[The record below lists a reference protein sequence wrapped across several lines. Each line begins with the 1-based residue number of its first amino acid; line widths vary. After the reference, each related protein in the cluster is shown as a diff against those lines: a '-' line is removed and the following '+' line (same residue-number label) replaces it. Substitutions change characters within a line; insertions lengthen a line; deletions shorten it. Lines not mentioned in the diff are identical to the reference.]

1 MISYSSVE
9 VEQSVLGAI
18 LLDGNEILT
27 ATREILDAEDFYID
41 VHRKIYLAMIDLA
54 KADKPVDLTLTAEK
68 LKEKKE
74 LSKIGGPLY
83 LTELMSKTP
92 ISANVVY
99 HARIVKDYSIK
110 RQIVIKTIQWKQ
122 KLAEVGDSEMILREM
137 QKELDVFRMS
147 KSGNEYVAL
156 KDILEETLRELE
168 LLHETGGVS
177 GIPTGFIDI
186 DRHIGGLHGGEL
198 IIVAG
203 RPGHGKSVFAK
214 DLMLNCG
221 VPSLLFSLEMS
232 STEYGKRQLSDL
244 GRVDFKLLRLGL
256 IGSDDWERI
265 AKVCTEIAERNIF
278 VIDEPYLDIYR
289 IEAITSRAKSRE
301 NIGLVVIDYL
311 QLVKTDRGRSRE
323 EEVAGVSKHLKNLAR
338 TLDIPVVCICQLNRQ
353 CETRNDKRPQLSDL
367 RESGAIEQDAD
378 IVAAL
383 YRPEQY
389 FEDVN
394 IDMLFKGCS
403 SKPASIDGYAEFNIL
418 KGRNVR
424 VGTIPLTF
432 QGQFQRFANYSK
444 EQINVPF

>member
-1 MISYSSVE
+1 VTYSSVE
-9 VEQSVLGAI
+9 VEQSVLGAV
-18 LLDGNEILT
+18 LLDGSTVLT
-27 ATREILDAEDFYID
+27 TVQEILDVDDFYTD
-41 VHRKIYLAMIDLA
+41 VHRKIYMAMIDLT
-54 KADKPVDLTLTAEK
+54 KNNRPVDLTLVTEK

-74 LSKIGGPLY
+74 LVKTGGPLY
-83 LTELMSKTP
+83 LIELLEKTP
-92 ISANVVY
+92 ISANVVF
-99 HARIVKDYSIK
+99 HAQIVKDYSVK
-110 RQIVIKTIQWKQ
+110 RQIVTKTIQWKQ
-122 KLAEVGDSEMILREM
+122 KLADIGDSEMILREM

-147 KSGNEYVAL
+147 KSKSEYVAL
-156 KDILEETLRELE
+156 KDILIETLRELE
-168 LLHETGGVS
+168 LLHENGGVS

-198 IIVAG
+198 VIIAG

-232 STEYGKRQLSDL
+232 NTEYGKRQLSDL
-244 GRVDFKLLRLGL
+244 GRVDFKALRLGL
-256 IGSDDWERI
+256 IGSEDWERI
-265 AKVCTEIAERNIF
+265 AKVCTEIAEKNIF

-289 IEAITSRAKSRE
+289 IEAITSRARSRE

-353 CETRNDKRPQLSDL
+353 CETRNNKRPQLSDL

-378 IVAAL
+378 LVAAL

-389 FEDVN
+389 FEDGN
-394 IDMLFKGCS
+394 IDMLFDGCTD
-403 SKPASIDGYAEFNIL
+403 KPATIDGYAEFNIL

-424 VGTIPLTF
+424 TGTIPLTF

-444 EQINVPF
+444 EQVNAPF

>member
-1 MISYSSVE
+1 MTYSSVE
-9 VEQSVLGAI
+9 VEQSVLGAV
-18 LLDGNEILT
+18 LLDGSTVLT
-27 ATREILDAEDFYID
+27 TVQEILDVDDFYTD
-41 VHRKIYLAMIDLA
+41 VHRKIYMAMIDLT
-54 KADKPVDLTLTAEK
+54 KNNRPVDLTLVTEK

-74 LSKIGGPLY
+74 LVKTGGPLY
-83 LTELMSKTP
+83 LIELLEKTP
-92 ISANVVY
+92 ISANVVF
-99 HARIVKDYSIK
+99 HAQIVKDYSVK
-110 RQIVIKTIQWKQ
+110 RQIVTKTIQWKQ
-122 KLAEVGDSEMILREM
+122 KLADIGDSEMILREM

-147 KSGNEYVAL
+147 KSKSEYVAL
-156 KDILEETLRELE
+156 KDILIETLRELE
-168 LLHETGGVS
+168 LLHENGGVS

-198 IIVAG
+198 VIIAG

-232 STEYGKRQLSDL
+232 NTEYGKRQLSDL
-244 GRVDFKLLRLGL
+244 GRVDFKALRLGL
-256 IGSDDWERI
+256 IGSEDWERI
-265 AKVCTEIAERNIF
+265 AKVCTEIAEKNIF

-289 IEAITSRAKSRE
+289 IEAITSRARSRE

-353 CETRNDKRPQLSDL
+353 CETRNNKRPQLSDL

-378 IVAAL
+378 LVAAL

-389 FEDVN
+389 FEDGN
-394 IDMLFKGCS
+394 IDMLFDGCTD
-403 SKPASIDGYAEFNIL
+403 KPATIDGYAEFNIL

-424 VGTIPLTF
+424 TGTIPLTF

-444 EQINVPF
+444 EQVNAPF